1 MEIEFMN
8 MSNHVMLASDP
19 GIIGIFF
26 LILLLGVLVLPLLPG
41 LTMCTLAL
49 IRWKFDEFFWSSVAV
64 LALGI
69 GVSLW
74 IYLGGDPFGIFARL
88 HLK

>member
-1 MEIEFMN
+1 MN
-8 MSNHVMLASDP
+8 MSSHVILASDP

-26 LILLLGVLVLPLLPG
+26 MILLLGVLVLPLLPG
-41 LTMCTLAL
+41 LTMCTFAL

-69 GVSLW
+69 GVSVW
-74 IYLGGDPFGIFARL
+74 IYHGGDPFGLFARFRL
-88 HLK
+88 